1 MRLTSLAWL
10 EKQYNKTLVD
20 LRHAVARHCTMEEH
34 DNLQHKARMLEWL
47 MGEIKEGGA
56 E

>member
-1 MRLTSLAWL
+1 MRLTAIAWL
-10 EKQYNKTLVD
+10 ETQYHKALVD

-34 DNLQHKARMLEWL
+34 DNLQHKATMLEWL
-47 MGEIKEGGA
+47 MAEIKEGGA